1 MERVTDHDGKST
13 TASGVDAEHY
23 PDPPGPPHVLLL
35 PTAPSELDVEAK
47 ARELWTAQGIDS
59 SFEIEDWRK
68 QAQQELDSLAQSRAA
83 VELVYDKAGSVRP

>member
-1 MERVTDHDGKST
+1 MERFTDHDGKST

-23 PDPPGPPHVLLL
+23 PDPPGLPHVLL
-35 PTAPSELDVEAK
+35 PSAAPSELDVEAK

-59 SFEIEDWRK
+59 PFEIKDWRK

-83 VELVYDKAGSVRP
+83 VELVYEKAGSVRP